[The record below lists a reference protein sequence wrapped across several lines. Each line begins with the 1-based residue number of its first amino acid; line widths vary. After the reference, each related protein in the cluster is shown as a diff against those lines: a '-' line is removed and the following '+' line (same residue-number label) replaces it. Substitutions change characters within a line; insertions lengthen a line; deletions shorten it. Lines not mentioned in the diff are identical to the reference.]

1 MMKMNG
7 PSVQSG
13 ITGGVGKYLS
23 PEITPWSGGDM
34 WAQIGQ
40 LAASAVP
47 SIFSYLTGRQGQSS
61 QSSQSAAALAQADR
75 QWREQFGHMQQ
86 LRDDQLERDKLARDE
101 AAAQFL
107 ALEQQKQA
115 QWQTKAGAA
124 LPYQHA
130 SAMILGQTM
139 GMNVP
144 AIRSRYSTAE
154 GVEPEP
160 NPYGPFIY
168 S

>member
-1 MMKMNG
+1 
-7 PSVQSG
+7 
-13 ITGGVGKYLS
+13 
-23 PEITPWSGGDM
+23 
-34 WAQIGQ
+34 
-40 LAASAVP
+40 
-47 SIFSYLTGRQGQSS
+47 
-61 QSSQSAAALAQADR
+61 
-75 QWREQFGHMQQ
+75 MQQ

>member
-1 MMKMNG
+1 
-7 PSVQSG
+7 
-13 ITGGVGKYLS
+13 
-23 PEITPWSGGDM
+23 M

-40 LAASAVP
+40 VASWAVP
-47 SIFSYLTGRQGQSS
+47 SIFSYLTDRQGQSS
-61 QSSQSAAALAQADR
+61 QSSQADAALAQQDR
-75 QWREQFGHMQQ
+75 QWRDQFAYMQQ